1 MRQMSENETS
11 GEILDAAIEVHRTLG
26 PGLLESIY
34 HSALF
39 HELVL
44 RGLNV
49 RKEVRLPIQYK
60 GIQLDGFL
68 RIDLLV
74 NDEVIV
80 EIKSVK
86 SIDEVHRAQI
96 LTYLKLSK
104 IRVGLLLNFNE
115 RLLKNGVHRLVL

>member
-1 MRQMSENETS
+1 MSENETS